1 MGSVKSKNYATENG
15 GNKNGVMDGKTGQLQ
30 LQSIPL
36 HKAFSPI

>member
-15 GNKNGVMDGKTGQLQ
+15 GNKNGVMDGKTGQL